1 MRRILPTAVTTL
13 IFLAFTATAGDEY
26 ISVDKDGNMIVS
38 GPFNAIIPKP
48 AIARVAGPV
57 HSTPSFLDEHLKVS
71 LAGFFAADQFITVQV
86 ETTDAG
92 AGTLSNKNY
101 PVREIAGKEF
111 RVRDTCMDISQEML
125 DTGDDPTFEFIE
137 GQSVQIV
144 PAMQAVQLV
153 VINDEGTAQGTI
165 LFMRNVPGG
174 CAAMSDE
181 FKTGFDAA
189 FERFVGSIRKVD

>member
-1 MRRILPTAVTTL
+1 MAS
-13 IFLAFTATAGDEY
+13 AGDEY
-26 ISVDKDGNMIVS
+26 ISVDKDGNMTVS
-38 GPFNAIIPKP
+38 GPFNAVIPKP
-48 AIARVAGPV
+48 ARGRTAGPV

-71 LAGFFAADQFITVQV
+71 LAGYFADDQFVTVQV

-101 PVREIAGKEF
+101 PVRAIAGREF
-111 RVRDTCMDISQEML
+111 RVRDACIDISQEML
-125 DTGDDPTFEFIE
+125 DSNSDPTFEFIE
-137 GQSVQIV
+137 DQKVQIV

-165 LFMRNVPGG
+165 MYMRNVPGG

-189 FERFVGSIRKVD
+189 FERFIGSIRKVD